1 MYGNASGDA
10 ARQAREIANAAGLKA
25 TEDSVRARMDE
36 LQISRELAQYL
47 LSLEARITQLE
58 QLEQRSR

>member
-10 ARQAREIANAAGLKA
+10 ARQAREIANAGLKA
-25 TEDSVRARMDE
+25 TEDSVRVRMDE

-58 QLEQRSR
+58 QLEHCSR